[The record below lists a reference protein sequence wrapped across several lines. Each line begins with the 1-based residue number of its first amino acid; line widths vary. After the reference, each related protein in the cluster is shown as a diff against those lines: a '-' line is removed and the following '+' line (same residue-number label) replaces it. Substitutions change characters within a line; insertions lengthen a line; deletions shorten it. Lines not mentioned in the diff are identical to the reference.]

1 VEQDR
6 PFRLA
11 IRFGD
16 FEADLSAGKI
26 YRLGARVK
34 LQKQPFQVL
43 RTLLERPGDVITRAE
58 LRERIWASD
67 TFVDFD
73 CGLNKAINRIRGAL
87 SNSAENPMFIET
99 VPGMGYRFVAP
110 VERPVI
116 SLAVLTLENLSGNST
131 QDYWAEG
138 ITDELISE
146 ITKIVNLRI
155 ISRASADRFK
165 ANRKSLIEISREL
178 GVDLVVQGS
187 VAVSDR
193 LIRIRVRLI
202 DPFRDEHL

>member
-26 YRLGARVK
+26 YRLGARVT
-34 LQKQPFQVL
+34 QKQPFQVL

-58 LRERIWASD
+58 LRERIWMSD
-67 TFVDFD
+67 TFVDFE

-87 SNSAENPMFIET
+87 SDSADNPMFIET
-99 VPGMGYRFVAP
+99 VPGRGYRFVAP
-110 VERPVI
+110 VDRTII
-116 SLAVLTLENLSGNST
+116 SLAVLTLENLSGNPN
-131 QDYWAEG
+131 QNYWAEG

-146 ITKIVNLRI
+146 VTKIVNLRV
-155 ISRASADRFK
+155 ISRTSADRFK
-165 ANRKSLIEISREL
+165 ASRKSLTEISRDL

-187 VAVSDR
+187 G
-193 LIRIRVRLI
+193 IG
-202 DPFRDEHL
+202 